1 MVWAR
6 SKLMIEDDLLSPLPI
21 IKIKFSGPNPERFYK
36 ELYNLILV
44 SFRVHEHSVQEKEFQ
59 WSKGETEKFSIAW
72 EMNKDLDKFSYYFV
86 NVRLNG
92 EMSKGMGK
100 AEVEVEGV
108 LRTEYPQDT
117 LWQRSL
123 LYEVLRMFWH
133 TTFYTSKRDE
143 YLRDGRMLLSLF
155 FNQVKTLAR
164 V

>member
-21 IKIKFSGPNPERFYK
+21 VKIKFSGPNPERFYK

-92 EMSKGMGK
+92 EMSKGTGK

-155 FNQVKTLAR
+155 FNQVKNR
-164 V
+164 VG